1 MRCISLKVNQ
11 MWDIEKRVERFF
23 SIITGIN
30 NPQDESLP
38 LGCKWDL
45 VSERAE
51 EEKHEVGYGPMLLKR
66 IVYLLHLSASLP
78 A

>member
-1 MRCISLKVNQ
+1 
-11 MWDIEKRVERFF
+11 MWDTGKRVERF
-23 SIITGIN
+23 SSPIITGIN
-30 NPQDESLP
+30 NPQDEILP
-38 LGCKWDL
+38 LGCKWDF

-51 EEKHEVGYGPMLLKR
+51 EEKHEFGYGPMLLMR